1 MSGSRGR
8 GAGRRVAWCRCR
20 GASGEDNKGCDK
32 EYKNSFGTAHFA
44 SPIKSGS
51 YLMRDNFY
59 DTHNSS
65 FSNKHMADGDIQFYF
80 TRSNAAAMSSAI
92 ILLLLFS
99 IPKLGPAC
107 KYDGNARASRKKNS

>member
-32 EYKNSFGTAHFA
+32 EYKNSLGVAHFE
-44 SPIKSGS
+44 SLIKKRFVFDEK
-51 YLMRDNFY
+51 LFY

-65 FSNKHMADGDIQFYF
+65 VPNKHMADVD
-80 TRSNAAAMSSAI
+80 
-92 ILLLLFS
+92 ILLTL
-99 IPKLGPAC
+99 
-107 KYDGNARASRKKNS
+107 

>member
-8 GAGRRVAWCRCR
+8 GVGRRVAWCSCR

-51 YLMRDNFY
+51 YLMRDNFMTPIIPLSPINTWRTGIFSFTLPGLMLRQY
-59 DTHNSS
+59 LRRSFFFYSS
-65 FSNKHMADGDIQFYF
+65 QF
-80 TRSNAAAMSSAI
+80 RS
-92 ILLLLFS
+92 
-99 IPKLGPAC
+99 
-107 KYDGNARASRKKNS
+107 